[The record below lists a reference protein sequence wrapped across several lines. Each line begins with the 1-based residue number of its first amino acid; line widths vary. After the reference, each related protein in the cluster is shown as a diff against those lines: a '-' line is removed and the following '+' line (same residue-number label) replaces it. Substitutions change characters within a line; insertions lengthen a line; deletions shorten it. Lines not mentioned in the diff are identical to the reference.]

1 MPNQHSKRPARSRPF
16 CLRVTPD
23 EYASMKA
30 AADKAKQTVTDYAR
44 EKLGFRSEE
53 APCEPS
59 V

>member
-1 MPNQHSKRPARSRPF
+1 MPNQHSKRPSRARPF
-16 CLRVTPD
+16 SLRVTRD

-44 EKLGFRSEE
+44 ERLGFRPEE

-59 V
+59 P